1 MLTEVGLPQTIQAN
15 AGNVGKHLPDCTL
28 QKILTLIPK
37 RCRGFNHITTLN
49 ILFKCS
55 VQEFEK
61 ETFVSTVVHSNLHAD
76 EIREDYFWWFSGVTG
91 MSRQLR
97 HLCPETISITVT
109 EDVVFY
115 PRYFTFVVR
124 VRLSMPCPVHSKM
137 INSLTQARRK
147 QNLRPVYS
155 PMDSSGRCLLT
166 VQFPCSYFFNLKPE
180 VRKT

>member
-1 MLTEVGLPQTIQAN
+1 MFRTGISEGNICLDCSTFKVTRRRNTWRLFLVVQWSKERVETE
-15 AGNVGKHLPDCTL
+15 
-28 QKILTLIPK
+28 
-37 RCRGFNHITTLN
+37 
-49 ILFKCS
+49 S
-55 VQEFEK
+55 V
-61 ETFVSTVVHSNLHAD
+61 
-76 EIREDYFWWFSGVTG
+76 FSWVTG

-97 HLCPETISITVT
+97 HLCPETIPITVT